1 MFLSPGKSSSA
12 SRVGGIVGGSVVCC
26 LFLMGLGFGGYKFY
40 KYQNRDRVIIIQ
52 TPVNN
57 SNNITYNASN
67 GTCHLS
73 TLSGQSYTPS
83 MKPCS

>member
-1 MFLSPGKSSSA
+1 MFLSAGKSSSA
-12 SRVGGIVGGSVVCC
+12 SSVGGIVGGSVACC

-52 TPVNN
+52 TPLNN
-57 SNNITYNASN
+57 SNNITYNVSS

-73 TLSGQSYTPS
+73 TLSKQSCTPS
-83 MKPCS
+83 MKPYS